1 MNNQKTAIE
10 TVKRISL
17 NVKPNRIGIHGENV
31 VILHTYLE
39 PNRDS
44 MQKSIADLS
53 VLAFST
59 TKNSQT
65 KPEPN
70 SCISL
75 KTNAFC

>member
-39 PNRDS
+39 PNTDS
-44 MQKSIADLS
+44 MQKPIGNISALR
-53 VLAFST
+53 FST
-59 TKNSQT
+59 TNL
-65 KPEPN
+65 N
-70 SCISL
+70 I
-75 KTNAFC
+75 